1 MDNDKEAIIKYR
13 LERSKMTINEAK
25 IAIENNQLFLAENRI
40 YYSIFYI
47 VSALAIKNNFSTSKH
62 TQLIGWFNK
71 NFVSTD
77 KVSKEIGEIYKT
89 AFENRQEGD
98 YEDFTTFELEDVKR
112 DFFNMLRFI
121 EEIEKLLEV
130 EQP

>member
-47 VSALAIKNNFSTSKH
+47 VSALAIKNNFSTSLSNCRMKR
-62 TQLIGWFNK
+62 QLRLF
-71 NFVSTD
+71 
-77 KVSKEIGEIYKT
+77 
-89 AFENRQEGD
+89 
-98 YEDFTTFELEDVKR
+98 
-112 DFFNMLRFI
+112 
-121 EEIEKLLEV
+121 
-130 EQP
+130 